1 MSEVATHPVESII
14 PDTVE
19 QHSIGKSLV
28 LHILPGIF
36 ILALFVASAPL
47 VMRAGFPPM
56 FAIAVIGAS
65 FGMAFQ
71 LWHLYQEGRKRNGR
85 WSLEGIVLNRKAM
98 PLWQYF
104 VLVPLFIALA
114 FVIDGATTPLKVA
127 IINALPWLPAW
138 FEMRDT
144 SQLLAYSRSALVITF
159 GLQLL
164 INGIAGPVIEE
175 LYFRGYLMPRL
186 SRFGRWTGVIETALF
201 TLYHFWQPYYWIA
214 QFLFMLPIVCAVA
227 WKRNVKLGILV
238 HVVLNLLGGLLL
250 MARVL
255 GQK

>member
-1 MSEVATHPVESII
+1 MSVVTIHPIGSVIL
-14 PDTVE
+14 DTVE

-28 LHILPGIF
+28 LHILPGGL
-36 ILALFVASAPL
+36 ILALFVLSAPL
-47 VMRAGFPPM
+47 VMRAGFPPL

-104 VLVPLFIALA
+104 VLVPLFIVLA
-114 FVIDGATTPLKVA
+114 FLIDGVTTPLKVTLV
-127 IINALPWLPAW
+127 NALPWLPAW
-138 FEMRDT
+138 FEMRDPG
-144 SQLLAYSRSALVITF
+144 QLLAYSRSALVITF

-164 INGIAGPVIEE
+164 INGLVGPVVEE

-186 SRFGRWTGVIETALF
+186 SRFGR
-201 TLYHFWQPYYWIA
+201 
-214 QFLFMLPIVCAVA
+214 
-227 WKRNVKLGILV
+227 
-238 HVVLNLLGGLLL
+238 
-250 MARVL
+250 
-255 GQK
+255 